1 MQITFFRR
9 LTLSPEGNRAST
21 LTMGFNWFLFSIII
35 EVGERKLRFHIL
47 IIILKKNA
55 VYLYSA
61 DLWMDGWINNHKSV
75 LQFFF

>member
-47 IIILKKNA
+47 FIIRKKNCR
-55 VYLYSA
+55 LP
-61 DLWMDGWINNHKSV
+61 L
-75 LQFFF
+75 